1 MMGVQVREEL
11 DEKEKFIGELVY
23 RYLTIFQF
31 NCHAI
36 VQSDQ
41 DSDYDF
47 IGGYVVYTSHPHPPS
62 PASVDFQTDS
72 ILYKSVK
79 DVIKS
84 QFTTCLAPTEQ
95 VLKKFF
101 SKCLKKNL
109 VSLDRR

>member
-1 MMGVQVREEL
+1 MGVQVREEL

-47 IGGYVVYTSHPHPPS
+47 IGGYVIHTAHPHPPPPLLGIS
-62 PASVDFQTDS
+62 RQIVFYTNPW
-72 ILYKSVK
+72 KM
-79 DVIKS
+79 
-84 QFTTCLAPTEQ
+84 
-95 VLKKFF
+95 
-101 SKCLKKNL
+101 
-109 VSLDRR
+109 